1 MAMTRGRVFI
11 TAAAAAFLLAGLVFG
26 PSAAQTQQSAPENP
40 PQASPPPPE
49 HFEPPEGIPE
59 ELQETMHLYLVF
71 RLTEELELSDEQAL
85 KILPLIKEREKIRW
99 EFFRAQ
105 SDLQRELGP
114 MVEDTEISEAEIE
127 NTLTALRQAEREF
140 HQREDQLNLEIAAL
154 LSTRQYAKFVIF
166 QQRFH
171 NDMRQRVKR
180 LRGME
185 HQGRRHD
192 RQQ

>member
-1 MAMTRGRVFI
+1 MTRGRVFI
-11 TAAAAAFLLAGLVFG
+11 TAAAVAFLLAGLIFG
-26 PSAAQTQQSAPENP
+26 PSVAQTQQPTPEEP
-40 PQASPPPPE
+40 PQDGPPVPGHFGPP
-49 HFEPPEGIPE
+49 GGMSA

-85 KILPLIKEREKIRW
+85 RIMPLIKEREKTRW
-99 EFFRAQ
+99 EFFQGQ
-105 SDLQRELGP
+105 SELQRDLGA
-114 MVEDTEISEAEIE
+114 MIDNEEISEAEIE
-127 NTLTALRQAEREF
+127 NTLTVIRQSERKF
-140 HQREDQLNLEIAAL
+140 HQREEQLSLEIAAL

-192 RQQ
+192 RSR